1 MIADDTHLILRIE
14 TKQPVELND
23 FVAAF
28 VGFGSQFE
36 RHHDREFPNENS
48 SAGFYVREVRAGS
61 IIAELVP
68 YAGAAVAPA
77 FNEVMSAIKHAN
89 DMKKFVENYATG
101 LTKYF
106 KPGGRD
112 PKATKGD
119 LADFH
124 KTVRAV
130 AHDQSASLSLAM
142 YENGEQRVAF
152 QFNTAQARE
161 AEHNILEHRQELER
175 TTVADHS
182 KVLMVFTKTGVAH
195 AKTGKRSGETVQIEA
210 IHPRP
215 LPIVYASTLAEER
228 IRHEIAEADENVY
241 KKAFDVDVN
250 VEMRADKPIAYRL
263 VAVHDVIDLPDDDQD

>member
-1 MIADDTHLILRIE
+1 MTEAEDAHLILRIE
-14 TKQPVELND
+14 TRTPIELHD

-36 RHHDREFPNENS
+36 RFHDREYPEETTG
-48 SAGFYVREVRAGS
+48 AGFYVREVRAGS

-68 YAGAAVAPA
+68 YAGAAAAPVLGGLMA
-77 FNEVMSAIKHAN
+77 GVKHAN
-89 DMKKFVENYATG
+89 DLKKFVENYGASI
-101 LTKYF
+101 TKYF
-106 KPGGRD
+106 KRGGRE

-119 LADFH
+119 LTDFH

-130 AHDQSASLSLAM
+130 AHDPAASLSLAV
-142 YENGEQRVAF
+142 YEDGEQRVAF
-152 QFNTAQARE
+152 QFDTTQAKE

-175 TTVADHS
+175 TTAADHH

-195 AKTGKRSGETVQIEA
+195 AKTGKRSGETVQIESL
-210 IHPRP
+210 HPRP

-228 IRHEIAEADENVY
+228 IRHEIAEADDNVY

-250 VEMRADKPIAYRL
+250 VEMRAGKPIAYRL
-263 VAVHDVIDLPDDDQD
+263 VAVHDVIDLPEDE